1 MIMRFLNRWR
11 RDNRGVSAV
20 EFAFIAPILIL
31 AYFGVAELCG
41 AMLQQRKAGHVA
53 SEVGDL
59 FAQCQTYA
67 DSDFTN
73 FWSVGDTLMY
83 PLDTSTLSMRL
94 TLISNNSTGTQ
105 LSVPSDGSHAT
116 GAALSPIP
124 AGPYTD
130 PSGTLLTL
138 IPANGQI
145 VMSDTV
151 DTYNSPVSI
160 VVKNAMTFSSTFY
173 LTPRQSTSIPAGAA
187 CTS

>member
-1 MIMRFLNRWR
+1 MTPVMRFLRRWR
-11 RDNRGVSAV
+11 RDDRGVSAV

-67 DSDFTN
+67 DSDFAN
-73 FWSVGDTLMY
+73 FWSIGNTIMY
-83 PLDTSTLSMRL
+83 PLDTSTLTMRL
-94 TLISNNSTGTQ
+94 TLIKADSTGRSY
-105 LSVPSDGSHAT
+105 SVPTDGSHVSGSGLTA
-116 GAALSPIP
+116 I
-124 AGPYTD
+124 
-130 PSGTLLTL
+130 PSGTYSDTSLDGL
-138 IPANGQI
+138 IPANGEI
-145 VMSDTV
+145 VMSETK

-160 VVKNAMTFSSTFY
+160 VIKNALTFNTKFY
-173 LTPRQSTSIPAGAA
+173 LTPRQATTIALGNA